1 MNWNVYNID
10 GTYVQR
16 RSSMSMPFQTSSDGM
31 PPDCKDQDGDEL
43 DCPVPEQSNKR
54 NSLFEL
60 STLAY
65 ADEGD
70 DEEEE
75 ESIILV
81 TEEEE
86 GRDPLWTLVNKI
98 KKPET
103 SKSGPEV
110 GSSSDNSGPVS
121 FITGIRM
128 THGQSPINLPSVP
141 IR

>member
-1 MNWNVYNID
+1 MKL
-10 GTYVQR
+10 
-16 RSSMSMPFQTSSDGM
+16 

-81 TEEEE
+81 S
-86 GRDPLWTLVNKI
+86 I
-98 KKPET
+98 
-103 SKSGPEV
+103 
-110 GSSSDNSGPVS
+110 SSS
-121 FITGIRM
+121 
-128 THGQSPINLPSVP
+128 
-141 IR
+141 

>member
-1 MNWNVYNID
+1 MLLMQV
-10 GTYVQR
+10 GLTL
-16 RSSMSMPFQTSSDGM
+16 MKL

-81 TEEEE
+81 S
-86 GRDPLWTLVNKI
+86 I
-98 KKPET
+98 
-103 SKSGPEV
+103 
-110 GSSSDNSGPVS
+110 SSS
-121 FITGIRM
+121 
-128 THGQSPINLPSVP
+128 
-141 IR
+141 